1 MNHELV
7 RLLGP
12 LGWRIR
18 LRDGHRLLVRTLW
31 MPLVAASL
39 VLAAG
44 RLAPIQGYDMWAW
57 IPLALWLLAM
67 PVVSVVR
74 RQPPARVARVTDA
87 ELGLRNRL
95 GTALELGYE
104 APERGERF
112 DPELVTRQQS
122 DALALARSIEPRRAF
137 PLRWSGRQ
145 LAIAAACL
153 VVTLLLAFLPNPMD
167 AVLAE
172 RAAIA
177 AAAEEQ
183 ATALE
188 ELAEELAADEA
199 LDPEDREELLRALRE
214 AIDALRS
221 NPGDLEQ
228 ALADM
233 AELEETLRSQ
243 LDPQSAAR
251 QAALEGL
258 GADLAEAAGSPDRDP
273 LLEEM
278 ARLLQEL
285 AARAGEM
292 SAEERA
298 ALAEALDEMAARV
311 GASDPELATALGQMA
326 QDVRQGTD
334 PSATAQAAAQALS
347 QAAAQTAN
355 QRAVGRALNRTQ
367 AATSR
372 LASAGRR
379 AVAQA
384 GSGESQDG
392 GAGEGEGQGPGQPA
406 GEGEG
411 EGSGAGEGQ
420 GQGQGSSESEGE
432 GGGEGEGQGEGQ
444 GQGQGGQGQT
454 PGQGTGGSGGGTTA
468 RTGPPDTRPGRA
480 GRPTDPNK
488 GYELSELD
496 SVYAPWQQGQPGSPD
511 FLPGRESGQGEET
524 VREEGPQAGSSAP
537 ALVPYS
543 EVYASYGAAA
553 AEALEREYVPAGLKD
568 YVREYFTRLEP

>member
-1 MNHELV
+1 
-7 RLLGP
+7 
-12 LGWRIR
+12 
-18 LRDGHRLLVRTLW
+18 
-31 MPLVAASL
+31 VA
-39 VLAAG
+39 
-44 RLAPIQGYDMWAW
+44 
-57 IPLALWLLAM
+57 
-67 PVVSVVR
+67 
-74 RQPPARVARVTDA
+74 
-87 ELGLRNRL
+87 
-95 GTALELGYE
+95 
-104 APERGERF
+104 
-112 DPELVTRQQS
+112 RQQS
-122 DALALARSIEPRRAF
+122 DALALARSIEPQRAF
-137 PLRWSGRQ
+137 PLRWTGRL

-153 VVTLLLAFLPNPMD
+153 VVALLLALLPNPMD

-172 RAAIA
+172 RAAIT

-183 ATALE
+183 AEALE
-188 ELAEELAADEA
+188 ELAEELAADET

-233 AELEETLRSQ
+233 AELKDALRSQ

-292 SAEERA
+292 SAEERTG
-298 ALAEALDEMAARV
+298 LAEALEEMAARV

-326 QDVRQGTD
+326 QDVRRGAD
-334 PSATAQAAAQALS
+334 PSTSAQAAAQALS
-347 QAAAQTAN
+347 QAASQAAN
-355 QRAVGRALNRTQ
+355 QRAMGRALNHTQ
-367 AATSR
+367 AASSR
-372 LASAGRR
+372 LASAGQR

-384 GSGESQDG
+384 GSGDSQDG
-392 GAGEGEGQGPGQPA
+392 GTGEGEGQGPGQPA
-406 GEGEG
+406 GEGDS
-411 EGSGAGEGQ
+411 EGSGS

-432 GGGEGEGQGEGQ
+432 GSGEGEGQGEGQ

-488 GYELSELD
+488 GYELGELD

-524 VREEGPQAGSSAP
+524 VREEGPQAGSSGP

-543 EVYASYGAAA
+543 EVYASYNTAA